1 MTNRAAD
8 RLNVRAAD
16 RVNVRA
22 VVFDIGNVLIR
33 WDPAVH
39 YDRVIGEEAR
49 RALFAAVD
57 LHGMNLAV
65 DAGADLHDSVEA
77 LATRHPDHARDIRR
91 WRDEWPDFVQ
101 GPIDGSVAILRR
113 LRAAG
118 FPVFALTNFGH
129 APLAMADAAY
139 PFLRDF
145 DARFVSAELGLL
157 KPDPA
162 IYAAVETATGLPP
175 DALFFTDDRPENIE
189 AAAARGWRT
198 HLFRDPATLETV
210 LVKCGA
216 PR

>member
-1 MTNRAAD
+1 MTIA
-8 RLNVRAAD
+8 
-16 RVNVRA
+16 A

-39 YDRVIGEEAR
+39 YDRVIGEDAR

-65 DAGADLHDSVEA
+65 DGGADLHDSVEA
-77 LATRHPDHARDIRR
+77 LAARHPDHARDIRR
-91 WRDEWPDFVQ
+91 WRDEWLAFVQ
-101 GPIDGSVAILRR
+101 GPIDGSVAILHR

-118 FPVFALTNFGH
+118 VPVFALTNFGH
-129 APLAMADAAY
+129 APLAMADAAF

-145 DARFVSAELGLL
+145 DRRFVSADLRLL

-175 DALFFTDDRPENIE
+175 GALFFTDDRPENIA

-198 HLFRDPATLETV
+198 HLFDGPEGLAAALQAAGLLAGHR
-210 LVKCGA
+210 
-216 PR
+216 

>member
-1 MTNRAAD
+1 MTIA
-8 RLNVRAAD
+8 
-16 RVNVRA
+16 A

-39 YDRVIGEEAR
+39 YDRVIGEAAR

-65 DAGADLHDSVEA
+65 DGGADLHHSVEA

-91 WRDEWPDFVQ
+91 WRDEWLAFVQ
-101 GPIDGSVAILRR
+101 GPIDGSVAILHR

-118 FPVFALTNFGH
+118 VPVFALTNFGH
-129 APLAMADAAY
+129 APLAMADAAF

-145 DARFVSAELGLL
+145 DRRFVSADLRLL

-175 DALFFTDDRPENIE
+175 GALFFTDDRPENIA

-198 HLFRDPATLETV
+198 HLFDGPQGLAAALQAAGLLAGHR
-210 LVKCGA
+210 
-216 PR
+216 